1 MEFSRMHLNVLR
13 NLENKKGPP
22 LPALAVGTGI
32 LVLLLFVTGAV
43 VYAWAPT
50 LTEMRMDGLRPGMTE
65 AEVRERMGPPSRSN
79 EANGYPV
86 WLYDTWRK
94 SRQPYVV
101 FSTNRV
107 VRAFGVAD

>member
-1 MEFSRMHLNVLR
+1 MPLNVLQ
-13 NLENKKGPP
+13 NMGNKNGPP
-22 LPALAVGTGI
+22 LPALAVGIGI
-32 LVLLLFVTGAV
+32 LVLLLSVTGAV

-65 AEVRERMGPPSRSN
+65 AEVRERMGPPSHSDE
-79 EANGYPV
+79 EAGYPV

-94 SRQPYVV
+94 NRQPYVV

-107 VRAFGVAD
+107 VRAFGVVD